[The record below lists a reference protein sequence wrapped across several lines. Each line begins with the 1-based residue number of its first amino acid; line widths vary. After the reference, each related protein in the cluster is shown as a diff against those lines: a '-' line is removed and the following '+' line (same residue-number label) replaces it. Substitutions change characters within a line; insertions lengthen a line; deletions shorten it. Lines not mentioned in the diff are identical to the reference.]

1 MGGKMNASREGPTES
16 HSLKREIGL
25 FTAGTLVVANMIGT
39 GIFTTSGFII
49 QEVKEPLVLL
59 LAWLV
64 GGIFALCGA
73 FCYAE
78 LGAAFPEAGGE
89 YVYLRES
96 LGRPAAFLSGW
107 ISLWVGFS
115 APIAA
120 AAIAFATY
128 GCGFL
133 SVPVQPLFSVAISSG
148 TLWAVTPVE
157 LAAVAAIIVLSFV
170 HYYGIR
176 AGSRVQNALT
186 GFKILIILLFIVGG
200 FFWGT
205 GSPSHFFGDFSLG
218 SLFTKEFAVSLIFIS
233 FAYSGW
239 NAATYLGSEIKSP
252 RRNIPLALLLGTGTV
267 VLLYLLLNAVYIYA
281 LPVQRMGGVLEIGA
295 LSAASLF
302 GPNMGRYFSA
312 ALAVGILSALS
323 AMILT
328 GPRVY
333 YAMARDGSFFDL
345 FGRVNEKTGT
355 PAFSIFL
362 QAGMAILFIVTAS
375 FEKLLI
381 YIGFTLALFASLTV
395 LGLMGLRLKGSLRS
409 ASYRTFG
416 YPVTPI
422 LFIVGNL
429 WIAYISIRSRPTASL
444 WGVVTIGAGVLA
456 YLYFRKVKGKHGES
470 RSES

>member
-1 MGGKMNASREGPTES
+1 MGSKLDASRECPAES

-25 FTAGTLVVANMIGT
+25 FTAGVLVVANMIGT

-59 LAWLV
+59 VSWLV

-73 FCYAE
+73 LCYGE

-96 LGRPAAFLSGW
+96 LGRLAAFLSGW

-120 AAIAFATY
+120 SAIAFATY

-133 SVPVQPLFSVAISSG
+133 SVPVQPLFRVTIFPE
-148 TLWAVTPVE
+148 TVWTITPVE
-157 LAAVAAIIVLSFV
+157 LAAVAAILILSFV
-170 HYYGIR
+170 HYYGIKE
-176 AGSRVQNALT
+176 GSRVQNALT
-186 GFKILIILLFIVGG
+186 GFKILIIILFITGG
-200 FFWGT
+200 FIWGN
-205 GSPSHFFGDFSLG
+205 GSRAHFSGDFSLA
-218 SLFTKEFAVSLIFIS
+218 SLFKKEFAVSLIFIS

-267 VLLYLLLNAVYIYA
+267 LILYLLLNAVYIYA
-281 LPVQRMGGVLEIGA
+281 LPVQRMSGVLEIGA

-302 GPNMGRYFSA
+302 GPTSGRYFSG
-312 ALAVGILSALS
+312 ALAIGILSALS

-333 YAMARDGSFFDL
+333 YAMARDGSFFEL
-345 FGRVNEKTGT
+345 FGRVNGKTCT

-362 QAGMAILFIVTAS
+362 QAAMAILFIVTAS

-381 YIGFTLALFASLTV
+381 YIGFTLALFALLTV
-395 LGLMGLRLKGSLRS
+395 LGLMRLRLKGSIRS

-422 LFIVGNL
+422 LFIAGNL

-444 WGVVTIGAGVLA
+444 WGLVTIGAGLLA
-456 YLYFRKVKGKHGES
+456 YFYFRKEKGKHAQS
-470 RSES
+470 R